1 MFVGIYLLIKKNA
14 NKYINYLFI
23 LLMFLIPFDKVVMNW
38 IPPIII
44 LLWIIE
50 GKFKQKWLILKKC
63 KIFWPVIFF
72 VLVMFISTLINPPY
86 NQGIYPKF
94 YINGFDVI
102 FRHYFL
108 GFVLIFIAITDLNKS
123 TIKNML
129 YAFIAAMLISEI
141 FSYLM
146 LFKIIK
152 RTHNDS
158 TPFLSHSFYTAYLA
172 FTIILLIDN
181 FFKSGRIYLK
191 IFDLLFT
198 ITATTNLFVNGG
210 RIGQITFIFLIIFY
224 LFYKFGKNIKII
236 LTGILILPI
245 LYVLA
250 YNFSPVFK
258 NRMNITLNTVELV
271 KNENG
276 YFHHTSFGQRV
287 LIWNICLSDFKYDF
301 SIKKLLLGNGFG
313 KSRKEFDT
321 IRDKY
326 FSKDKFIYYLNHPH
340 NMYVYLLFT
349 GGFGLLG
356 MFLYILFLFFKLN
369 FFEYDIYAKIFALT
383 IIFLSFTE
391 DSLMRSYNIL
401 FFVTFTGMFYAYRR
415 IKLISTYYE
424 TSNIHRDSV

>member
-1 MFVGIYLLIKKNA
+1 MFLVPYRFIKKNT

-23 LLMFLIPFDKVVMNW
+23 LLIFFIPFDKVVMNW

-50 GKFKQKWLILKKC
+50 GEFKQKWLILKKC
-63 KIFWPVIFF
+63 KIFW
-72 VLVMFISTLINPPY
+72 VLVLFIFAMLFSTLINPPY

-152 RTHNDS
+152 RTHNDP
-158 TPFLSHSFYTAYLA
+158 TPFLSHSFYTAYFA

-198 ITATTNLFVNGG
+198 ITATSNLFVNGG

-224 LFYKFGKNIKII
+224 LFYKFRKNIKII

-276 YFHHTSFGQRV
+276 YFYHTSFGQRV
-287 LIWNICLSDFKYDF
+287 LMWNICLSDFKYDF